1 MKKYSVITWVLLFVM
16 VLAAC
21 GNAPEEPIPAVETNV
36 LITEAAAPEGVVAD
50 EAVISTGEQA
60 TAVPAAEN
68 EPETAVQPE
77 TVIAALSEDYP
88 DALPIRTQLMVGT
101 LKLEGGDQAV
111 TPEQAAELLVLWQ
124 ASRTLSRSGT
134 GATEEV
140 TAVLNQIE
148 AAMTPEQI
156 AAIAAMQ
163 LTRADIQSMS
173 QAMGL
178 STGSGDGAGPEGSRG
193 QGQNL
198 SPEEQATRQAE
209 RAERTNTGASEALL
223 DALIQILEERKQ

>member
-1 MKKYSVITWVLLFVM
+1 MKKYFVIVWLLLVVLA
-16 VLAAC
+16 LAAC
-21 GNAPEEPIPAVETNV
+21 GNTSGEASPVAEENIAVTEAVAPED
-36 LITEAAAPEGVVAD
+36 VVAD
-50 EAVISTGEQA
+50 VVEATVEEA
-60 TAVPAAEN
+60 TAVSTAES
-68 EPETAVQPE
+68 EPETAVQL
-77 TVIAALSEDYP
+77 AAAITLNEDYP

-101 LKLEGGDQAV
+101 LKLEGSDLAV
-111 TPEQAAELLVLWQ
+111 TPEQAPELLVLWQ
-124 ASRTLSRSGT
+124 ASRALSRSGT

-163 LTRADIQSMS
+163 LTRADIQGMS

-178 STGSGDGAGPEGSRG
+178 STGSGDGAGPEGGRG
-193 QGQNL
+193 QGQNS
-198 SPEEQATRQAE
+198 SPEEQATRQIE
-209 RAERTNTGASEALL
+209 RAERTNTGTSEALL